1 MDPRESGRLARSLE
15 PLHAFV
21 YFAPEAEERCVAA
34 GLKPGRMT
42 YFAARSAPMGAVG
55 AGPVAATFYNFSPT
69 LVAKHIPTAWGLASP
84 DAVHAARNAAAD
96 AALRRMLG
104 DDVVA
109 SAAVAEA
116 ADLAERAARAA
127 TFDGRA
133 LAAAWGDAAWPDAA
147 HLRLWHALAILREHR
162 GDGHVALLV
171 AAGLSGIEAIV
182 SYTATGR
189 GFVQPFAMAS
199 RGWSQAEWDATV
211 AALADR
217 GLLDGSGAL
226 TDGGLALRKRVED
239 ETNRLGHAPWAALG
253 DAGAARLAELGGG
266 LVRALVAAGC
276 FPDGVFA
283 ATPRAEPGR

>member
-1 MDPRESGRLARSLE
+1 VDPRDSGRLARSLE

-21 YFAPEAEERCVAA
+21 YFAPETEERCVAA

-42 YFAARSAPMGAVG
+42 YFAARSAPMGTVG

-69 LVAKHIPTAWGLASP
+69 LVAKHLPAAWALAAP
-84 DAVHAARNAAAD
+84 DTVHAARNAAVD

-109 SAAVAEA
+109 SAELAET

-133 LAAAWGDAAWPDAA
+133 LAAAWGDAAWPDAP

-162 GDGHVALLV
+162 GDGHIALLV
-171 AAGLSGIEAIV
+171 AAGLSGIEALV

-189 GFVQPFAMAS
+189 GFVQPFARAS
-199 RGWSQAEWDATV
+199 RGWSEQEWDGAV
-211 AALADR
+211 VALAER
-217 GLLDGSGAL
+217 GVLDASGAL
-226 TDGGLALRKRVED
+226 TDDGLALRKRIED
-239 ETNRLGHAPWAALG
+239 DTNRLGHAPWAALG
-253 DAGAARLAELGGG
+253 DEGAARLGEIGGG

-283 ATPRAEPGR
+283 ATPR